1 MSKSSKQLIR
11 ELVEE
16 VLDEMST
23 SGAAGPYATPN
34 WARGHHSKDAVAKR
48 SMPGGKVVGDD
59 VTDDTTIG
67 ESAPIVKRDL
77 EEGRSRYRNFR
88 ESDLMRNHSKV
99 SYGINQAKKTLKE
112 VAYLVSLCER
122 LKTECDITTD
132 NLWKRTK
139 PDMMEIHRSMK
150 EIASRLHRLGKQ

>member
-1 MSKSSKQLIR
+1 MKKSQLKKLI
-11 ELVEE
+11 EE
-16 VLDEMST
+16 VLDEMTT

-48 SMPGGKVVGDD
+48 SIPGGKIVEPEEKE
-59 VTDDTTIG
+59 TDDTTIG
-67 ESAPIVKRDL
+67 ESAPIVRREL
-77 EEGRSRYRNFR
+77 EEGRSRYRNFK

-150 EIASRLHRLGKQ
+150 EIANRLHRLGKR